1 MDFENLVALAHS
13 SIEKQNI
20 PEAINL
26 LEKALKK
33 IQILM
38 ISVIN

>member
-13 SIEKQNI
+13 SIEKRNI

-33 IQILM
+33 YKFL
-38 ISVIN
+38 